1 VKVVTVSEMRALER
15 AAMARGISEAMLMEE
30 AGRGIGR
37 HLLAE
42 FPGAGK
48 FFFLCGKGNN
58 GGDGLVAA
66 RTLREAGREARCFS
80 PFSLDDPMAEPM
92 SAWPGQTPDGAVFID
107 ALLGVGARGPLRGEI
122 GDIARNIFGNARGS
136 VAAIDIPTGVDADT
150 GAAAD
155 DAVRADL
162 TITCGFPKIGMFD
175 ASAPGYV
182 GRVRVA
188 PLSIP
193 DDALAV
199 LEGPEFFTDAEA
211 RRLLPRRAWSAHKGH
226 FGHVVVIAGN
236 VGTSGAAVMAI
247 EGALHAGAGLVTAF
261 VPEAAQPIVASCVM
275 EAMVRPYRDVSECV
289 GQLPEGA
296 VCVIGPGLGVTDKVA
311 ALLGA
316 LAEGPASRMVLDAD
330 AITALARER
339 SLLRCLNASTLL
351 TPHPG
356 EMRRL
361 MGKEIGERVKACA
374 EFSDLSRAALLLK
387 GAYTIVSQSGRT
399 TSFNST
405 GNPGMATGGMGDV
418 LAGICGG
425 LMAQGLDAHDAG
437 RLGAFL
443 HGRAGDLALRGQ
455 SHQSLLPRHLIEAMG
470 PAFCSLA

>member
-1 VKVVTVSEMRALER
+1 MNVVTIAEMRALER
-15 AAMARGISEAMLMEE
+15 AAMAAGISEAMLMEE

-42 FPGAGK
+42 FPGAGT

-66 RTLREAGREARCFS
+66 RTLRQAGREARCFS
-80 PFSLDDPMAEPM
+80 PFGLDDPMAEPM
-92 SAWPGQTPDGAVFID
+92 LAWPRPTPDGVVIID
-107 ALLGVGARGPLRGEI
+107 ALLGIGAQGPLRGEI
-122 GDIARNIFGNARGS
+122 GDVARNIFGNARGS

-150 GAAAD
+150 GAVAD
-155 DAVRADL
+155 GAVRADL
-162 TITCGFPKIGMFD
+162 TITCGFPKIGMFE
-175 ASAPGYV
+175 AFAQGHV
-182 GRVRVA
+182 GKVRVA
-188 PLSIP
+188 PLPIP
-193 DDALAV
+193 EAALLA
-199 LEGPEFFTDAEA
+199 LEGPQFFTDAEA
-211 RRLLPRRAWSAHKGH
+211 RRLHPRREWSAHKGH

-261 VPEAAQPIVASCVM
+261 VPEAVQPIVASCVM
-275 EAMVRPYRDVSECV
+275 EAMVRPYQDVSECI

-296 VCVIGPGLGVTDKVA
+296 VCVIGPGLGVTDQVA
-311 ALLGA
+311 ALLGV
-316 LAEGPASRMVLDAD
+316 LAEDPASRMVLDAD
-330 AITALARER
+330 AITVLSRDR
-339 SLLRCLNASTLL
+339 SLLRRLNENTLL

-361 MGKEIGERVKACA
+361 MGKEISERMRACA
-374 EFSDLSRAALLLK
+374 EFSDLSGAALLLK
-387 GAYTIVSQSGRT
+387 GAYTIASQSGRT

-425 LMAQGLDAHDAG
+425 LMAQGLGAHDAG
-437 RLGAFL
+437 RFGAFL
-443 HGRAGDLALRGQ
+443 HGRAGDIALQGQ
-455 SHQSLLPRHLIEAMG
+455 SHESLLPRHLIAAMG
-470 PAFCSLA
+470 AAFCSLA